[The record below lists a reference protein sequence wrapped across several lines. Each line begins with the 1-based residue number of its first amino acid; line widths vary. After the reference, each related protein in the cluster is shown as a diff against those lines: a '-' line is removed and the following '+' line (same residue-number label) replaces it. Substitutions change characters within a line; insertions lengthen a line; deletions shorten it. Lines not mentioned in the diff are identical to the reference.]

1 MGRIKNAQIKTKAED
16 LIMED
21 PNKFT
26 DNFQTNKE
34 ILKEMGEFS
43 SKKTRNVVAGYITR
57 LMKKIEEE
65 GY

>member
-1 MGRIKNAQIKTKAED
+1 MGRIKNAQIKNSAED
-16 LIMED
+16 LIREN

-34 ILKEMGEFS
+34 ILNEMGEFS

-57 LMKKIEEE
+57 TIKKIEKE
-65 GY
+65 GL